1 MSCPKICN
9 RLIAGTIF
17 FFSVYKYGAKQLNLL
32 ALVSPLLLDDS
43 VEDAE
48 ANCLSDSQDTI
59 AEDEQTDLEVELL
72 RIVLTTVLKILIQLE
87 PTEFIQI
94 MAGRCGDVVLHMA
107 NNLFA

>member
-9 RLIAGTIF
+9 RLIADTI

-59 AEDEQTDLEVELL
+59 AKDEQTDLEV
-72 RIVLTTVLKILIQLE
+72 
-87 PTEFIQI
+87 
-94 MAGRCGDVVLHMA
+94 
-107 NNLFA
+107 